1 MTRTFTFTHHI
12 ERSFTDALG
21 WEGEA
26 EIELQVTYSVTPYV
40 PAQGPTYASGGQPAE
55 GGEVELI
62 SVTLDGREE
71 TLTDA
76 EESAILQACEERA
89 ADDLADYASD
99 RADYE
104 YDRRRDE
111 RMEREWEAR
120 P

>member
-1 MTRTFTFTHHI
+1 MTRTFTFTHPL
-12 ERSFTDALG
+12 ERSFTDATG

-26 EIELQVTYSVTPYV
+26 EVELQVTYSVTRCI

-62 SVTLDGREE
+62 SVTLDGQEE
-71 TLTDA
+71 TLTGA
-76 EESAILQACEERA
+76 EEAAILQACEDRA
-89 ADDLADYASD
+89 VDDLSDWEAD

-111 RMEREWEAR
+111 RMEREWEAWQ
-120 P
+120 